1 MTHKC
6 ITLNLSELNAQPPH
20 VGSSVPSSACASACA
35 SQTAF
40 LLVLCVFLL
49 SLSVRYLK
57 LIFPLVLLLEVLSS
71 CGQLLENEIWQGF
84 RLEAAQDVASSQSR
98 SNYRTPVQESVFRSV
113 METVPETESRQWSH
127 WQSSNH
133 GAIAASE
140 HHPLKARVCQR
151 VS

>member
-1 MTHKC
+1 MHRIKSIWIKCTAITRRIIRAFFCMCVRTHMCK
-6 ITLNLSELNAQPPH
+6 TQ
-20 VGSSVPSSACASACA
+20 V
-35 SQTAF
+35 AF

-49 SLSVRYLK
+49 SLSIRYLK

-84 RLEAAQDVASSQSR
+84 RLEAAQDVAPPQSR

-113 METVPETESRQWSH
+113 METVPETERRQWSH
-127 WQSSNH
+127 WRSSNH
-133 GAIAASE
+133 GAIAASQ